1 MSLTN
6 DDADKIGAAF
16 AKHMKGGGNS
26 TGGSSTGA
34 LGEGTGKLNSAFKD
48 LGERLNP
55 LSDKSNIL
63 TEAFGKAKEVVGE
76 LEGVIKPS
84 LNTWRDLS
92 KSGANFGNDVVSMSA
107 AAAGARLDLGDF
119 ADVVKKNASGFTGL
133 GGNVAAGAKAFANLS
148 KDFADSGAVDQLKAI
163 GLTSKDA
170 NDSLAIALS
179 SQFTVNMN
187 DVKSKQAILESTTK
201 LATEMD
207 AMSKLTGKT
216 RAEQEDLLKKQQMDA
231 QYQAK
236 LQLDTMNMSA
246 EDAIKYRREMD
257 DAYKKAQMQ
266 GMGDVF
272 KEVYATGTVQTEAAA
287 NKMGLLPEQA
297 QATEREIAALR
308 KGNYDEAKKE
318 QQNRELQ
325 ISKDA
330 KDRSKLELITLGESN
345 TAAKVL
351 GDQFIN
357 THATAK
363 AYASAQQSLLDV
375 SNQSEEAI
383 KFRNA
388 SKEEQDR
395 MLKEK
400 VEKDITATQE
410 SSSAGAQSTKALVQL
425 ESRAQDVSSAFMN
438 GIVKPVNEKLAPS
451 FEKLNT
457 GVLNASGT
465 MKGPDGKIQTKAQ
478 ELESGAKAV
487 GASGSSGGKG
497 NFTTQAADNS
507 KSGAAGESTIY
518 GLGKGAAGVV
528 SEVAN
533 AVNKVM
539 GVKPPGM
546 AEGGVVPP
554 TSGGTT
560 VTVGE
565 AGKPEAIVPLD
576 KFADKTITGAQGPGA
591 KSQAKEKT
599 EDESEMSA
607 VERIKARL
615 ADRQAKVA
623 ALEQTAT
630 ERELSDKEQHD
641 LKVARFGVS
650 RAQNNL
656 AAQLERD
663 ANEDKLVTEAKNKTL
678 DIKKSEI
685 AEVVKN
691 EDIKKAAVTE
701 AKNKTLDIKKSEIAE
716 VVKNEDIKK
725 AAVTAQSVF
734 SSMATIGLT
743 TDQKK
748 MFGEFSALSKEDSE
762 KKRESLKAEEESAMA
777 ANKAALSAR
786 DAIEAK
792 AELENRKMTEEEET
806 QFKILGA
813 ELNSSSKRIDSVR
826 DAQKVFERADED
838 RTFQAKVQATQVE
851 AQKEA
856 SIRYAEIAKLNTAT
870 VGKLQEDSLK
880 KTTDNV
886 KETITING
894 KVVDPDSAEG
904 KAVRAKMEMAKKQVD
919 ELMGNSSKAA
929 QTMAAEF
936 SKSAGI
942 SAPNIKPPSV
952 KELQEQYA
960 KMSTSMDADP
970 EKLKALKGQ
979 IDSARGMPDFS
990 SILGSEK
997 GKAPPFMESL
1007 NAKLADMKPVPI
1019 KTAEEA
1025 NKSSTKT
1032 AGQTI
1037 KNEQQKKEE
1046 EAKAKEAQAAKD
1058 KGKPEDKP
1066 KAVGTIEQVTLKDLH
1081 TSLEHLNK
1089 SMASLVSYSQKTADA
1104 AQQQVK
1110 ATKGL
1115 SGNKFA

>member
-1 MSLTN
+1 MSITN

-16 AKHMKGGGNS
+16 AKHMKGSGNS
-26 TGGSSTGA
+26 AGGATSTSGLTDSSGKLGSA
-34 LGEGTGKLNSAFKD
+34 FNVLGEKMNPLGASVSVAEKAFGAASGVVKD
-48 LGERLNP
+48 L
-55 LSDKSNIL
+55 
-63 TEAFGKAKEVVGE
+63 EA
-76 LEGVIKPS
+76 VIKPS
-84 LNTWRDLS
+84 VSTWRDLS

-107 AAAGARLDLGDF
+107 AAAGARLDLGEF

-133 GGNVAAGAKAFANLS
+133 GGNVAAGAKAFASLS

-187 DVKSKQAILESTTK
+187 DAKSKQAILESTTK

-287 NKMGLLPEQA
+287 NKMALLPEQA
-297 QATEREIAALR
+297 QATEREIFALR
-308 KGNYDEAKKE
+308 KGTAEGYAEAAKE
-318 QQNRELQ
+318 QKNRELQ
-325 ISKDA
+325 IGKDA
-330 KDRSKLELITLGESN
+330 KDRSKLELITLGESS

-351 GDQFIN
+351 GDQFIG
-357 THATAK
+357 TQATAR
-363 AYASAQQSLLDV
+363 AYASAQEKLMED
-375 SNQSEEAI
+375 E

-410 SSSAGAQSTKALVQL
+410 SSSAGSQSTKALVQL

-451 FEKLNT
+451 FEKLNNS
-457 GVLNASGT
+457 VLNAK
-465 MKGPDGKIQTKAQ
+465 MVGPDGKQTTQVKQ
-478 ELESGAKAV
+478 LEGGMTAGVDNSGKPAKP
-487 GASGSSGGKG
+487 GEKG
-497 NFTTQAADNS
+497 NFATEASKNS
-507 KSGAAGESTIY
+507 KTGEGSESTLY
-518 GLGKGAAGVV
+518 GIGKGAGGLVG
-528 SEVAN
+528 EVAG
-533 AVNKVM
+533 AINKVM
-539 GVKPPGM
+539 GVEPKKM

-565 AGKPEAIVPLD
+565 AGKAEAIVPLD
-576 KFADKTITGAQGPGA
+576 KFADKTITGAQGPGG
-591 KSQAKEKT
+591 KSQSKEKA

-607 VERIKARL
+607 VDRIKARL

-623 ALEQTAT
+623 ALEKIAT
-630 ERELSDKEQHD
+630 ERELTDLEQKD
-641 LKVARFGVS
+641 LRIANFGVR

-663 ANEDKLVTEAKNKTL
+663 EIEAK
-678 DIKKSEI
+678 
-685 AEVVKN
+685 
-691 EDIKKAAVTE
+691 AVTE

-716 VVKNEDIKK
+716 VTKQTEELNGKKKAEVAEVVRNEDIKK

-748 MFGEFSALSKEDSE
+748 MFGEFSSMSKEDSD
-762 KKRESLKAEEESAMA
+762 KKRESLKVEEESARA
-777 ANKAALSAR
+777 ANKAAMAAR
-786 DAIEAK
+786 DAIEEK
-792 AELENRKMTEEEET
+792 AELEKRKMTEAEEA
-806 QFKILGA
+806 QFKALSV

-826 DAQKVFERADED
+826 DAQKVLERADED
-838 RTFQAKVQATQVE
+838 RTFQAKIQANQVE

-856 SIRYAEIAKLNTAT
+856 ATRYAEIVKLNAAT
-870 VGKLQEDSLK
+870 IGNIQVDSLK
-880 KTTDNV
+880 KTADNV

-894 KVVDPDSAEG
+894 KVVDPDSPEA
-904 KAVRAKMEMAKKQVD
+904 KSVRAKMEAAKKQVE
-919 ELMGNSSKAA
+919 ELLNPSTKAA
-929 QTMAAEF
+929 QAMTAEV

-960 KMSTSMDADP
+960 KMSTAQDADP

-990 SILGSEK
+990 SMFGGEK

-1007 NAKLADMKPVPI
+1007 NAKLAGMKPVPI
-1019 KTAEEA
+1019 KTEEEA

-1037 KNEQQKKEE
+1037 KSEQQRKEE
-1046 EAKAKEAQAAKD
+1046 EAKAKEAQTAKD
-1058 KGKPEDKP
+1058 KGKTEDKP
-1066 KAVGTIEQVTLKDLH
+1066 KAVGTVEQVTLKDLH

-1089 SMASLVSYSQKTADA
+1089 SMASLVSFSQKTADA

>member
-107 AAAGARLDLGDF
+107 AAAGARLDLGEF

-133 GGNVAAGAKAFANLS
+133 GGNVAAGAKAFASLS

-691 EDIKKAAVTE
+691 EDIKKAAVT
-701 AKNKTLDIKKSEIAE
+701 
-716 VVKNEDIKK
+716 
-725 AAVTAQSVF
+725 AQSVF

>member
-1 MSLTN
+1 MTN

-26 TGGSSTGA
+26 AGATSTNGLTDSSGKLGSAFNA
-34 LGEGTGKLNSAFKD
+34 LGEKMNPLGSSVSVAEKAFGAASSVVKD
-48 LGERLNP
+48 L
-55 LSDKSNIL
+55 
-63 TEAFGKAKEVVGE
+63 EA
-76 LEGVIKPS
+76 VIKPS
-84 LNTWRDLS
+84 VSTWRDLS

-107 AAAGARLDLGDF
+107 AAAGARLDLGEF

-133 GGNVAAGAKAFANLS
+133 GGNVAAGAKAFASLS
-148 KDFADSGAVDQLKAI
+148 KDFADSGAVDELKKI

-170 NDSLAIALS
+170 NDSLALALS

-187 DVKSKQAILESTTK
+187 DAKSKQAILESTSK

-236 LQLDTMNMSA
+236 LQLDTMGMSA

-257 DAYKKAQMQ
+257 DAYKKAQLQ

-330 KDRSKLELITLGESN
+330 KDRSKLELITLGESS

-357 THATAK
+357 TQATAK
-363 AYASAQQSLLDV
+363 AYASAQQSLLDT
-375 SNQSEEAI
+375 NNKSEEAI

-395 MLKEK
+395 MLKDK
-400 VEKDITATQE
+400 VDKDIAATQD
-410 SSSAGAQSTKALVQL
+410 SSSAGSKSTEALVKL

-438 GIVKPVNEKLAPS
+438 GIVKPINEKLAPS
-451 FEKLNT
+451 FDKLNNS
-457 GVLNASGT
+457 VLNAK
-465 MKGPDGKIQTKAQ
+465 MVGPDGKQTTQVKQ
-478 ELESGAKAV
+478 LEGGMNAGVDNSGKESKP
-487 GASGSSGGKG
+487 GEKG
-497 NFTTQAADNS
+497 NFTTEGSKNS
-507 KSGAAGESTIY
+507 KTGEGAESTLY
-518 GLGKGAAGVV
+518 GIGKGAGGIVG
-528 SEVAN
+528 EVAG
-533 AVNKVM
+533 AINKVM
-539 GVKPPGM
+539 GVEPKKM

-565 AGKPEAIVPLD
+565 AGKAEAIVPLD

-591 KSQAKEKT
+591 KSQSKEKT

-607 VERIKARL
+607 VDRIKARL

-623 ALEQTAT
+623 ALEKIAT
-630 ERELSDKEQHD
+630 ERELTDLEQKD
-641 LKVARFGVS
+641 LRIANFGVR

-663 ANEDKLVTEAKNKTL
+663 EIEAK
-678 DIKKSEI
+678 
-685 AEVVKN
+685 
-691 EDIKKAAVTE
+691 AVTE

-716 VVKNEDIKK
+716 VTKQNEELNGKKKAEVAEVVRNEDIKK

-748 MFGEFSALSKEDSE
+748 MFGEFSSMSKEDSD
-762 KKRESLKAEEESAMA
+762 KKRESLKVEEESARA
-777 ANKAALSAR
+777 ANKAAMAAR
-786 DAIEAK
+786 DAIEEK
-792 AELENRKMTEEEET
+792 AELEKRKMTEAEEA
-806 QFKILGA
+806 QFKALGV

-826 DAQKVFERADED
+826 DAQKVLERADED
-838 RTFQAKVQATQVE
+838 RTFQAKVQANQVE

-856 SIRYAEIAKLNTAT
+856 ATRYAEIVKLNAAT
-870 VGKLQEDSLK
+870 IGNIQVDSLK
-880 KTTDNV
+880 KTADNV
-886 KETITING
+886 KETVTING
-894 KVVDPDSAEG
+894 KVVDPDSPEA
-904 KAVRAKMEMAKKQVD
+904 KSVRAKMEVAKKQVE
-919 ELMGNSSKAA
+919 ELLNPSTKAA
-929 QTMAAEF
+929 QAVTAEV

-960 KMSTSMDADP
+960 KMSTAQDADP

-979 IDSARGMPDFS
+979 IDSARGMPDF
-990 SILGSEK
+990 GSMFGGEK

-1007 NAKLADMKPVPI
+1007 NAKLAGMKPVTI
-1019 KTAEEA
+1019 KTEEEA

-1037 KNEQQKKEE
+1037 KSEQQKKEE

-1058 KGKPEDKP
+1058 KGKTEDKP
-1066 KAVGTIEQVTLKDLH
+1066 KAVGTVEQVTLKDLH

-1089 SMASLVSYSQKTADA
+1089 SMASLVSFSQKTADA